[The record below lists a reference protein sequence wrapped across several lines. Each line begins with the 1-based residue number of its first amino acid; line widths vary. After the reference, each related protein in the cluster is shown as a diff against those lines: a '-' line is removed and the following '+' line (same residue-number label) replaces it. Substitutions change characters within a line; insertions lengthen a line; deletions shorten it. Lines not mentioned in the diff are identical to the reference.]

1 MRILCLVLIC
11 ITFISQSFAEAETVK
26 TKNPV
31 NIKLIYKQGHLIN
44 IGEEALL
51 SVEIVSPFYRYL
63 GDILKEEKINV
74 SDIKTK
80 FTVQYTIRAW
90 IGEYE
95 TMSETFI
102 PTLDSRGPDV
112 GLDVKVCLEDKN
124 LFIKVTSVDKITDI
138 FIEILQD
145 IPIKISEDRVRY
157 TLSSVGI
164 MGQNL
169 KRGPEAKFK
178 LYLLTDQDFYK
189 VPIQITYVFQ
199 GSLYDKIFTFSF
211 KKEYFLK

>member
-1 MRILCLVLIC
+1 MRILCAILIC
-11 ITFISQSFAEAETVK
+11 ITFISQLFAEEEAIK
-26 TKNPV
+26 TKKLV
-31 NIKLIYKQGHLIN
+31 KLIYKEDHLIN
-44 IGEEALL
+44 IGEEDLL
-51 SVEIVSPFYRYL
+51 RAEIITPFYRYL

-80 FTVQYTIRAW
+80 FIVQYTIKAW

-102 PTLDSRGPDV
+102 PISDSRGPDV
-112 GLDVKVCLEDKN
+112 GLDVKVCLEDKS
-124 LFIKVTSVDKITDI
+124 LLVKVTSVDKITDI

-145 IPIKISEDRVRY
+145 IPIKISDERVRY
-157 TLSSVGI
+157 ILSNVGT

-178 LYLLTDQDFYK
+178 LYLFTHQDFYK

-199 GSLYDKIFTFSF
+199 GSVYNKVFTFSF
-211 KKEYFLK
+211 RKEDFFE